1 MNAWISSEL
10 DKIDKKSSIILN
22 HYKILESR
30 LSKIDFDNCCK
41 PIMEKLLKCYQGN
54 CNDNIHDI
62 HLICFNNIENVN
74 EILLD
79 E

>member
-1 MNAWISSEL
+1 MNAWILSEL
-10 DKIDKKSSIILN
+10 AKIDKTSSIIMN

-30 LSKIDFDNCCK
+30 LSKTDFDNCCK
-41 PIMEKLLKCYQGN
+41 PTMEKLQKCYQGN
-54 CNDNIHDI
+54 CNDIHDI

-74 EILLD
+74 EMLLD